1 MTKNQIKEDKEEIR
15 RALVRKINWEDL
27 GFKVIGE
34 ASNGAEALEL
44 TEKLG
49 PDLLLTDIMM
59 PFIGG
64 IELARQVREVRPATQ
79 IAFLTGY
86 EVFEFAKK
94 AIQYN
99 IISYLLKPISA
110 EEMSAEL
117 VKIKKIID
125 DKFEQFRSG
134 QMAKEHLDIM
144 SFVMPLLLDG
154 YTHAESENNSG
165 RIMSEA
171 LRLGLMT
178 PEAEMSYC
186 VLVTALN
193 DRNGVNITSKTT
205 VNSID
210 LILKKYINHVSF
222 YIDGRVISLLYA
234 TRRTIEKYIHIAV
247 EDITQSVLRIM
258 DCDSRIGISRIG
270 DAVTNLHELYVEAMN
285 AISYNGEEVS
295 NIRYISDME
304 NDFFADIEDFEDFV
318 SEEER
323 LVRGGLSREAGE
335 ACDRIFDSLEH
346 VGRYKLSA
354 NFIVPNLTSS
364 VYKIMYSVADK
375 EHVAMLQE
383 ECPLQMADLYGN
395 VSKIRDYCR
404 NLTVKAATIVSE
416 QCRKSGSR
424 HCNLAIEYINKE
436 FSDPDIS
443 LVSVS
448 RKIAVSPNYL
458 SALVRKEIGSTF
470 IELLTKRR
478 MEEAKELLKYPAFK
492 VKDVALKCGY
502 TDQHYFSYSFKKET
516 GMSPIQYKK
525 QMTEEE

>member
-1 MTKNQIKEDKEEIR
+1 MYTVIVADDEEEIR
-15 RALVRKINWEDL
+15 RALVRKINWEEL

-125 DKFEQFRSG
+125 DKFDQFRSG

-210 LILKKYINHVSF
+210 LILKKYIKHVSF

-247 EDITQSVLRIM
+247 EDITQSVLGDIFAMVMAVDIANCSIPFTDLVDELDALGREVGVVVHTMHEDIFNSMHRI
-258 DCDSRIGISRIG
+258 
-270 DAVTNLHELYVEAMN
+270 
-285 AISYNGEEVS
+285 
-295 NIRYISDME
+295 
-304 NDFFADIEDFEDFV
+304 
-318 SEEER
+318 
-323 LVRGGLSREAGE
+323 
-335 ACDRIFDSLEH
+335 
-346 VGRYKLSA
+346 
-354 NFIVPNLTSS
+354 
-364 VYKIMYSVADK
+364 
-375 EHVAMLQE
+375 
-383 ECPLQMADLYGN
+383 
-395 VSKIRDYCR
+395 
-404 NLTVKAATIVSE
+404 
-416 QCRKSGSR
+416 
-424 HCNLAIEYINKE
+424 
-436 FSDPDIS
+436 
-443 LVSVS
+443 
-448 RKIAVSPNYL
+448 
-458 SALVRKEIGSTF
+458 
-470 IELLTKRR
+470 
-478 MEEAKELLKYPAFK
+478 
-492 VKDVALKCGY
+492 
-502 TDQHYFSYSFKKET
+502 
-516 GMSPIQYKK
+516 
-525 QMTEEE
+525 